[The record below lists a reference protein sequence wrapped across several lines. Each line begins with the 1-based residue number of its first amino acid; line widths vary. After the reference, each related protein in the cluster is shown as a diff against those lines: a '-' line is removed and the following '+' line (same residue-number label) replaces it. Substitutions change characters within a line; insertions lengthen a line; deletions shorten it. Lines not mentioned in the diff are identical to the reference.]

1 MKLEQRGNNKGK
13 GGLVRGMK
21 RDGGGGGEEMKKE
34 KREDVRK
41 RIRRK

>member
-21 RDGGGGGEEMKKE
+21 RDGGEEMKKE